1 MHSIGYVYSSCSA
14 QTLPVVQVRCV
25 TRIGEDDILLPTADL
40 PKIADAFL
48 SSDEHN
54 DPIEFA
60 KFTAVD
66 FATWLMTL
74 SENDGYRPSFSCYKK
89 HRAALMSLYRDYKK
103 LVPEFFKSE
112 LKHYYRGLRQEEI
125 KATVDG
131 VRTSKVGKDGMPFDL
146 YKFIALYMISEP
158 SGEFVFARTFMVLC
172 WNLMVRAESALG
184 IRLHQLKFV
193 EDSLCIYYEHTKNDQ
208 FGENLQDPRHV
219 YANPEKPEVCPL
231 LSLGVYWLCFRIEP
245 GQTKLFPGGS
255 QYDRARLLMNRCFDS
270 QNVRAELVRRSID
283 ANDLGTHSFRKG
295 ASSYA
300 ASGSAGGPS
309 AAAVYLR
316 AGWSLGGVQDT
327 YMRYESA
334 GDMHV
339 GRTVC
344 GLPDDRPEFA
354 LLSPRF
360 MAGHTASIARAID
373 SCFGAVPSSLRLVCE
388 YALASVFYHRDYL
401 RRVVPAN
408 DSLMSTLPFTSGASN
423 VTQLSRHVVCTLPT
437 SRDGIRATG
446 VPPYVSVMC
455 QMREMIALMAQRANW
470 QPQHYPTKTDRSTV
484 SPEMTRSE
492 LKTAIAEVFAE
503 CVSNSGLAGSN
514 ITWPQEKWATAAAS
528 VVVAVLTL
536 VVALARRQQHRQQ
549 SQLRALPKVDSHR
562 PSKRRT
568 PALRPKAEERL
579 SQAPTN
585 GEADKA
591 STTVVEDVRS
601 ALPSGPRIGH
611 GFWDFVLAPLVAEA
625 TCFLCGV
632 LIERR
637 RGYGGLRGATLL
649 RGLNRD
655 TLYELL
661 RYDLPRWVKFP
672 DVERCDWLNQV
683 IDVLWPYVKVAIA
696 RSVREALIADLESIK
711 PKITMTELGIRS
723 LDLGTAAPTINGI
736 KSLKSMEEQVA
747 MDLDLL
753 VATQNTDVVL
763 SFGNPL
769 LHLSMNVEISDF
781 VLRGT
786 LRMVFKPLFPRWPT
800 FSAVAVS
807 FIEKPSINFQLK
819 TLHVNIMELPAL
831 SSTFHKAIRSAVEN
845 RCVWPNKILIPFIDD
860 LSKLE
865 IETLAANR
873 PLGML
878 VVRKLRLGGVS
889 PLRKLSRWSGAYS
902 FRVHLRVGR
911 ENVATDAIRG
921 RDSFDFVERTF
932 ELLVL
937 DPQTQDLSLTLKYK
951 EALHPS
957 RQIDSKWIHLDHLAP
972 RVGFAER
979 VAFGR
984 EGEGQAEFELSWY
997 PFAGLERR
1005 LSTLQEEVVP
1015 LPEDVARMGAVF
1027 IKLLKC
1033 EKLAPMNL
1041 NGTSNPYVVFRV
1053 GGRSKQGSIKR
1064 QSLNPIWDPPEN
1076 FELLVDSDRHDTLSV
1091 AVMDDNFLKTDDT
1104 IGRVDIPLAQV

>member
-1 MHSIGYVYSSCSA
+1 MSS
-14 QTLPVVQVRCV
+14 
-25 TRIGEDDILLPTADL
+25 
-40 PKIADAFL
+40 
-48 SSDEHN
+48 
-54 DPIEFA
+54 
-60 KFTAVD
+60 
-66 FATWLMTL
+66 
-74 SENDGYRPSFSCYKK
+74 
-89 HRAALMSLYRDYKK
+89 
-103 LVPEFFKSE
+103 
-112 LKHYYRGLRQEEI
+112 
-125 KATVDG
+125 
-131 VRTSKVGKDGMPFDL
+131 
-146 YKFIALYMISEP
+146 
-158 SGEFVFARTFMVLC
+158 
-172 WNLMVRAESALG
+172 
-184 IRLHQLKFV
+184 
-193 EDSLCIYYEHTKNDQ
+193 
-208 FGENLQDPRHV
+208 
-219 YANPEKPEVCPL
+219 
-231 LSLGVYWLCFRIEP
+231 
-245 GQTKLFPGGS
+245 
-255 QYDRARLLMNRCFDS
+255 
-270 QNVRAELVRRSID
+270 
-283 ANDLGTHSFRKG
+283 
-295 ASSYA
+295 
-300 ASGSAGGPS
+300 
-309 AAAVYLR
+309 
-316 AGWSLGGVQDT
+316 
-327 YMRYESA
+327 
-334 GDMHV
+334 
-339 GRTVC
+339 
-344 GLPDDRPEFA
+344 
-354 LLSPRF
+354 
-360 MAGHTASIARAID
+360 
-373 SCFGAVPSSLRLVCE
+373 
-388 YALASVFYHRDYL
+388 
-401 RRVVPAN
+401 
-408 DSLMSTLPFTSGASN
+408 
-423 VTQLSRHVVCTLPT
+423 
-437 SRDGIRATG
+437 
-446 VPPYVSVMC
+446 
-455 QMREMIALMAQRANW
+455 
-470 QPQHYPTKTDRSTV
+470 
-484 SPEMTRSE
+484 
-492 LKTAIAEVFAE
+492 
-503 CVSNSGLAGSN
+503 GSN
-514 ITWPQEKWATAAAS
+514 IIWPQEEWATAAAS
-528 VVVAVLTL
+528 VAVAVLTL
-536 VVALARRQQHRQQ
+536 VVALARRQQQRQ

-568 PALRPKAEERL
+568 PALRPRAGERL

-601 ALPSGPRIGH
+601 ALPSSPRIGH

-625 TCFLCGV
+625 ACFICGV
-632 LIERR
+632 LVI
-637 RGYGGLRGATLL
+637 YLAKNLRIYTAMGVLFAISVFRLKGAVVTAAYVAPL
-649 RGLNRD
+649 
-655 TLYELL
+655 
-661 RYDLPRWVKFP
+661 
-672 DVERCDWLNQV
+672 CDWLNQV
-683 IDVLWPYVKVAIA
+683 IDVLWPYVKVAVA
-696 RSVREALIADLESIK
+696 RSVREALTADLESIK

-736 KSLKSMEEQVA
+736 KSLKSMEEQVEVEV
-747 MDLDLL
+747 DLL
-753 VATQNTDVVL
+753 IATQNTDVVL

-831 SSTFHKAIRSAVEN
+831 SPTFHKAIRSAVEH

-902 FRVHLRVGR
+902 FRVHLRVGK

-921 RDSFDFVERTF
+921 RDSFDFVKRTY

-957 RQIDSKWIHLDHLAP
+957 REIDSKWIHLDHLTP

-1005 LSTLQEEVVP
+1005 LSTLQEEVAP

-1041 NGTSNPYVVFRV
+1041 NGTSNPYVTFRV
-1053 GGRSKQGSIKR
+1053 GGRSKQSSIKR
-1064 QSLNPIWDPPEN
+1064 QSLNPV
-1076 FELLVDSDRHDTLSV
+1076 L
-1091 AVMDDNFLKTDDT
+1091 MDDNFLKTDDT